1 MNTFSSLCIGAC
13 VFMIFI
19 GMSMGFIGAINAFP
33 TSMTSPIDTSSGDM
47 DILENLT
54 GNITGT
60 TGTLT
65 FGEMW
70 GIATGAITVGAI
82 VLSILTG
89 TTNMIGIWLFG
100 SFFWSSWVSLIGI
113 LYMFAFLTTGAG
125 LILVTMITV
134 GMSIMFVGAVI
145 GMLSGTHSMR

>member
-1 MNTFSSLCIGAC
+1 
-13 VFMIFI
+13 
-19 GMSMGFIGAINAFP
+19 MGFIGAINAFP

>member
-1 MNTFSSLCIGAC
+1 
-13 VFMIFI
+13 MIFI

>member
-1 MNTFSSLCIGAC
+1 
-13 VFMIFI
+13 
-19 GMSMGFIGAINAFP
+19 MSMGFIGAINAFP